1 MADTVLAPPAV
12 QHLCGIGDLS
22 APAFGALLDL
32 AEVMKR
38 HPLAWRNA
46 LETRAVAC
54 WFEQR
59 SSRSR
64 VALEVAIHR
73 LGGQAVVL
81 ASDELELGA
90 GDSVADTARVLSA
103 YCDAIAV
110 RTHWHRD
117 VLELAEH
124 SSVPVINA
132 RSESEYPCR
141 ALSAC
146 LTLREHFG
154 DLDGLQVAYVGDATT
169 PLTRSLIEA
178 AMLSGVEL
186 HVAAPATQLPDPALL
201 SRAGTAV
208 RLCKD
213 AREAVG
219 GSSVVLRGPEAH
231 AEVIDGRLS
240 LAGEQVANLLPVT
253 QAVLRAL
260 VTGDWEL

>member
-1 MADTVLAPPAV
+1 MADTVIAPPAV
-12 QHLCGIGDLS
+12 QHLCGIDDLS
-22 APAFGALLDL
+22 APDFGALLDL
-32 AEVMKR
+32 AAVMKR

-46 LETRAVAC
+46 LEARAVAC

-64 VALEVAIHR
+64 VALEVAINR

-81 ASDELELGA
+81 ASDELELGS

-124 SSVPVINA
+124 SAVPVINA
-132 RSESEYPCR
+132 RSESEHPCR
-141 ALSAC
+141 ALAAC

-154 DLDGLQVAYVGDATT
+154 GLRGLQVAYVGDSTT
-169 PLTRSLIEA
+169 AVTRSLIEA
-178 AMLSGVEL
+178 AMLSGLEL
-186 HVAAPATQLPDPALL
+186 RVAAPAAQLPDPALL

-208 RLCKD
+208 QLCED
-213 AREAVG
+213 PREAVA
-219 GSSVVLRGPEAH
+219 GSSVVLRGPQAH
-231 AEVIDGRLS
+231 AEVVDDRLS
-240 LAGEQVANLLPVT
+240 LAAEQVANLLPVT